1 MSIALPERFQ
11 VLHNRNFRLFFTG
24 QFISLTGTWMQG
36 FAGAWVVLRLTDSTF
51 ALAVVNFAVAIP
63 GLLLMLYGGMI
74 ADRRDRRRI
83 LIYTQ
88 AAQMALA
95 FLAGVLVATGL
106 IEFWQIVAIS
116 FALGI
121 AQAFNM
127 PAEQAL
133 VPSLVEPR
141 QIPQAIALNQVIFN
155 GSRLFGPAA
164 AGVAVATL
172 GLASAYFAN
181 GISYVA
187 VLISLVM
194 IRVAARGPARAMPG
208 SAMGAIR
215 EGLRY
220 VWEKPLLRSLMG
232 MNASTSLFVF
242 PCLAVL
248 SPAYVRNAL
257 HAGPGTSA
265 VLIAGSGAASLI
277 GAFVLLWVPARR
289 RGETILACIVMQGLS
304 LAVMWATTDAVV
316 ATVAFSALSFGMG
329 LVFGLNATTVQQVTP
344 DAIRGRVMSV
354 SGMMFSGVMPFATIA
369 VGGLVEVAGVSRAY
383 LLCGVL
389 YTLAATVFLFR
400 SGLVGRSP
408 EGLIMA
414 EPHAA
419 PAAAAGD

>member
-1 MSIALPERFQ
+1 MMSITLPERFQ

-83 LIYTQ
+83 LFYTQ

-95 FLAGVLVATGL
+95 FVAGVLVATGL

-155 GSRLFGPAA
+155 GSRLFGPAV

-194 IRVAARGPARAMPG
+194 IRVAVRGPARAMPG

-248 SPAYVRNAL
+248 SPAYVRDAL

-277 GAFVLLWVPARR
+277 GAFVLLWCRRGGGARR
-289 RGETILACIVMQGLS
+289 SSAASSCRGCR
-304 LAVMWATTDAVV
+304 W
-316 ATVAFSALSFGMG
+316 
-329 LVFGLNATTVQQVTP
+329 
-344 DAIRGRVMSV
+344 R
-354 SGMMFSGVMPFATIA
+354 
-369 VGGLVEVAGVSRAY
+369 
-383 LLCGVL
+383 
-389 YTLAATVFLFR
+389 
-400 SGLVGRSP
+400 
-408 EGLIMA
+408 
-414 EPHAA
+414 
-419 PAAAAGD
+419 